1 MHHEYEAAIFGLV
14 GTVIGATLSWLKDWL
29 FERKRRTGHASYLAV
44 RVICILDRFVS
55 DCYDFVCNGRS
66 DDGSL
71 PKFAGFPDDIDWKA
85 ISPDLMYQILRFP
98 NEILSANDSIQ
109 FITDVVAAPPDY
121 EEIIEERQYQYALLG
136 LTALSLAS
144 KLRGKYAIPRRDYSR
159 WNPEEEFRKT
169 KDEIEASRKP
179 DAKIRYNYRFRM
191 LRF

>member
-1 MHHEYEAAIFGLV
+1 LRPFSLQCQPLDDCEACTMNEAAIFGLV

-121 EEIIEERQYQYALLG
+121 EEIIEERQSIRIAR
-136 LTALSLAS
+136 AHRVEPS
-144 KLRGKYAIPRRDYSR
+144 K
-159 WNPEEEFRKT
+159 
-169 KDEIEASRKP
+169 
-179 DAKIRYNYRFRM
+179 
-191 LRF
+191 